1 MRIACCR
8 SMRARTP
15 ALPGSSWNTR
25 YIPGGRAIAKKYGLS
40 PPSALSRRI
49 FTICPF
55 YADHGIIIDSVSGGV
70 AQLVERGIHKPKV
83 SGSSPDAASN
93 RATWSDPDGFGGWSA
108 EPMFIKG

>member
-1 MRIACCR
+1 MILL
-8 SMRARTP
+8 SLTI
-15 ALPGSSWNTR
+15 LP
-25 YIPGGRAIAKKYGLS
+25 LS
-40 PPSALSRRI
+40 QPDASDLAPWPLKPLI

-93 RATWSDPDGFGGWSA
+93 RATL
-108 EPMFIKG
+108 E